1 MNYSAFVASD
11 CVWRVHLL
19 PWLKLLGVFA
29 KDVSCAVFVKSG
41 RSVAAGVRLDRAMLV
56 LNVFLLQRLYV

>member
-1 MNYSAFVASD
+1 MACSSTFVAHIARGI
-11 CVWRVHLL
+11 CKRCA
-19 PWLKLLGVFA
+19 G
-29 KDVSCAVFVKSG
+29 AVFVKSG